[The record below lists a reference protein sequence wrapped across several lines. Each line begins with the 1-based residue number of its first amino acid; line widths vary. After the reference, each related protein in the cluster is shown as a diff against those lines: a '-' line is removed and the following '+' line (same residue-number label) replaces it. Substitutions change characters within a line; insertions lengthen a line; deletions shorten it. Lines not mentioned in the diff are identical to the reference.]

1 MLPQWVIEAKRDGRA
16 LGADAIEAFVRG
28 YAAGEIPDYQMA
40 ALAMAVYFR
49 SMNMDETV
57 ALTDAML
64 HSGDIVD
71 TSRLNRPCIDKHST
85 GGVGDKISLV
95 LAPLAACCGVAVPM
109 MSGRALGITGGTLD
123 KLESIPGYR
132 VDLSVEAFLDVLEQC
147 GCAMIG
153 QTARLAPAD
162 RKLYALRDVTGTVP
176 SIPLIVSSILSKKF
190 AEGAEGLVMDVKWGA
205 GAFMKTLPEAR
216 ELARTL
222 VDVGRIMGRP
232 VTAVITDMNQ
242 PLGCACGNA
251 LEVAEAVAAL
261 RGEGPADV
269 MRLTLVLAGEML
281 KLAGVA
287 AGDDEARAVL
297 QRALDSGDALQRF
310 RRMVELQ
317 GGDPAVVDDPSRLP
331 SAALKADIAAGDD
344 GYLARVDAEAVGKAC
359 VALGAGRRRTDD
371 AVDPAVGVKIHAHVG
386 DPVRRGQPV
395 LEIHANDKTRLATAR
410 GLLEPALEI
419 ADMPLP
425 ARPLVVETLTAGEAG
440 RART

>member
-1 MLPQWVIEAKRDGRA
+1 
-16 LGADAIEAFVRG
+16 
-28 YAAGEIPDYQMA
+28 
-40 ALAMAVYFR
+40 
-49 SMNMDETV
+49 
-57 ALTDAML
+57 
-64 HSGDIVD
+64 
-71 TSRLNRPCIDKHST
+71 
-85 GGVGDKISLV
+85 
-95 LAPLAACCGVAVPM
+95 M